1 LKIII
6 AICFVLAQFPV
17 SLFAVETDRC
27 VGESQKEDICLEA
40 KTIAG
45 EIAKQ
50 LPLIM
55 SDNMIWESVLAIEN
69 TIQGH
74 LRLSYD
80 KESLEKALA
89 ESGSDIET
97 AKSAMYYAAQAV
109 CTEGSPTRSFIDMG
123 GAMRYIY
130 EFVDGEEFL
139 TVNVDQCEQS

>member
-1 LKIII
+1 M
-6 AICFVLAQFPV
+6 LAQFPIR
-17 SLFAVETDRC
+17 LLAVETDHC
-27 VGESQKEDICLEA
+27 VGEIQKEDVCLEA

-45 EIAKQ
+45 KIAKQ
-50 LPLIM
+50 LPLRM

-80 KESLEKALA
+80 KESLERSLA
-89 ESGSDIET
+89 DSGSDLET
-97 AKSAMYYAAQAV
+97 AKSAMYDAARAV

-130 EFVDGEEFL
+130 GFADGEEFL